1 MKLSELISIA
11 GSEEKSEEFL
21 RAKGI
26 LKTFKFCPFCG
37 GKSIGRVRRKFFK
50 CYGCRREWSV
60 RKDSILEDLK
70 VPFSKFLLAVKLFVL
85 EVPVNRA
92 YRELGIAYNTTHKI
106 YSKIRE
112 LIYRFS
118 TRDERVL
125 SGEIEMDESYFGGR
139 RKGRRG
145 RGSRGKIPVFGILE
159 RRGKVRVEVVEDVSA
174 ESILRSAIKKVKRG
188 SIIYTDRFRSYDG
201 LVMYGFRHERIDHG
215 KRFANGKVY
224 INGIEGFWSYAKE
237 RLLKFHG
244 VRRENF
250 VYYIKELEFRYNN
263 RDNLEEVLYKVLGGI
278 Y

>member
-21 RAKGI
+21 RSKGI
-26 LKTFKFCPFCG
+26 LKTFKFCPFCV

-50 CYGCRREWSV
+50 CYSCRREWSV

-92 YRELGIAYNTTHKI
+92 YRELGIVYNTTHKI

-125 SGEIEMDESYFGGR
+125 LGEIEMDVSFGGR
-139 RKGRRG
+139 RGEGRQGLRWW
-145 RGSRGKIPVFGILE
+145 RMYWFFRKSSHIKPINYSW
-159 RRGKVRVEVVEDVSA
+159 SA
-174 ESILRSAIKKVKRG
+174 SIAISVC
-188 SIIYTDRFRSYDG
+188 
-201 LVMYGFRHERIDHG
+201 
-215 KRFANGKVY
+215 
-224 INGIEGFWSYAKE
+224 
-237 RLLKFHG
+237 
-244 VRRENF
+244 
-250 VYYIKELEFRYNN
+250 
-263 RDNLEEVLYKVLGGI
+263 
-278 Y
+278 

>member
-21 RAKGI
+21 RTKGI

-37 GKSIGRVRRKFFK
+37 GKSIGRVRRNFFK
-50 CYGCRREWSV
+50 CYNCRREWSV
-60 RKDSILEDLK
+60 RRDSILEDLK

-92 YRELGIAYNTTHKI
+92 YREL
-106 YSKIRE
+106 E
-112 LIYRFS
+112 
-118 TRDERVL
+118 
-125 SGEIEMDESYFGGR
+125 
-139 RKGRRG
+139 
-145 RGSRGKIPVFGILE
+145 
-159 RRGKVRVEVVEDVSA
+159 
-174 ESILRSAIKKVKRG
+174 VKRG

>member
-1 MKLSELISIA
+1 
-11 GSEEKSEEFL
+11 
-21 RAKGI
+21 
-26 LKTFKFCPFCG
+26 
-37 GKSIGRVRRKFFK
+37 VRRKFFK
-50 CYGCRREWSV
+50 CYSCRREWSV

-112 LIYRFS
+112 LIYKFS

-125 SGEIEMDESYFGGR
+125 SGEIEMDVSFGGR

-145 RGSRGKIPVFGILE
+145 RGLVE
-159 RRGKVRVEVVEDVSA
+159 RREKVRVEVVEDVSA
-174 ESILRSAIKKVKRG
+174 ESILRSAIKKVKRS

-201 LVMYGFRHERIDHG
+201 LVMYGFRHERIDYG

-244 VRRENF
+244 VRMENF

>member
-37 GKSIGRVRRKFFK
+37 GKSIGRVRRNFFK

-92 YRELGIAYNTTHKI
+92 YKELGIAYNTTHKI

-145 RGSRGKIPVFGILE
+145 RGSWVRYLFLVYLRG
-159 RRGKVRVEVVEDVSA
+159 
-174 ESILRSAIKKVKRG
+174 
-188 SIIYTDRFRSYDG
+188 
-201 LVMYGFRHERIDHG
+201 
-215 KRFANGKVY
+215 
-224 INGIEGFWSYAKE
+224 EG
-237 RLLKFHG
+237 R
-244 VRRENF
+244 
-250 VYYIKELEFRYNN
+250 
-263 RDNLEEVLYKVLGGI
+263 
-278 Y
+278 

>member
-1 MKLSELISIA
+1 
-11 GSEEKSEEFL
+11 
-21 RAKGI
+21 
-26 LKTFKFCPFCG
+26 
-37 GKSIGRVRRKFFK
+37 
-50 CYGCRREWSV
+50 
-60 RKDSILEDLK
+60 
-70 VPFSKFLLAVKLFVL
+70 LAVKLFVL
-85 EVPVNRA
+85 GVPVNRA

-125 SGEIEMDESYFGGR
+125 SGEIEMDVSFRGR

-145 RGSRGKIPVFGILE
+145 RGLVE

-224 INGIEGFWSYAKE
+224 INGIEGFCS
-237 RLLKFHG
+237 LL
-244 VRRENF
+244 RRGF
-250 VYYIKELEFRYNN
+250 
-263 RDNLEEVLYKVLGGI
+263 
-278 Y
+278 

>member
-1 MKLSELISIA
+1 
-11 GSEEKSEEFL
+11 
-21 RAKGI
+21 
-26 LKTFKFCPFCG
+26 
-37 GKSIGRVRRKFFK
+37 
-50 CYGCRREWSV
+50 
-60 RKDSILEDLK
+60 
-70 VPFSKFLLAVKLFVL
+70 LAVKLFVL

-125 SGEIEMDESYFGGR
+125 SGEIEMDVSFGGR

-145 RGSRGKIPVFGILE
+145 RGLVE

-224 INGIEGFWSYAKE
+224 INGIEGFCS
-237 RLLKFHG
+237 LL
-244 VRRENF
+244 RRGF
-250 VYYIKELEFRYNN
+250 
-263 RDNLEEVLYKVLGGI
+263 
-278 Y
+278 

>member
-37 GKSIGRVRRKFFK
+37 GRSIGRVRRNFFK
-50 CYGCRREWSV
+50 CYNCRREWSV
-60 RKDSILEDLK
+60 RRDSILEDLK

-145 RGSRGKIPVFGILE
+145 RGSLGKIPVFGILE

-244 VRRENF
+244 VGRENF

>member
-11 GSEEKSEEFL
+11 GSEEKSEEFH

-92 YRELGIAYNTTHKI
+92 YRELGIAYNI
-106 YSKIRE
+106 
-112 LIYRFS
+112 IYRFS

-125 SGEIEMDESYFGGR
+125 LVEIEMDVSFG
-139 RKGRRG
+139 GRRG
-145 RGSRGKIPVFGILE
+145 RGLVE
-159 RRGKVRVEVVEDVSA
+159 RRGKARVKVVEDV
-174 ESILRSAIKKVKRG
+174 
-188 SIIYTDRFRSYDG
+188 
-201 LVMYGFRHERIDHG
+201 LVF
-215 KRFANGKVY
+215 
-224 INGIEGFWSYAKE
+224 
-237 RLLKFHG
+237 
-244 VRRENF
+244 
-250 VYYIKELEFRYNN
+250 
-263 RDNLEEVLYKVLGGI
+263 
-278 Y
+278 

>member
-1 MKLSELISIA
+1 MKLSDLISIA

-50 CYGCRREWSV
+50 CYSCRREWSV
-60 RKDSILEDLK
+60 RKDSI
-70 VPFSKFLLAVKLFVL
+70 FQSFLLAVKLFVI

-92 YRELGIAYNTTHKI
+92 YRELGIAYNV
-106 YSKIRE
+106 
-112 LIYRFS
+112 IYRFS

-125 SGEIEMDESYFGGR
+125 LGEIEMDVSFR

-145 RGSRGKIPVFGILE
+145 RGLVE

-244 VRRENF
+244 VRRE
-250 VYYIKELEFRYNN
+250 EFRYNN
-263 RDNLEEVLYKVLGGI
+263 RDNLERTFNIRLFNILI
-278 Y
+278 RTIFM